1 MNGVNYDY
9 KGQCAAMIRKG
20 MISAGG
26 KELRLRTLL
35 PSVQDRAFKG
45 EL

>member
-1 MNGVNYDY
+1 MNGVNYDD

-26 KELRLRTLL
+26 EELSALL
-35 PSVQDRAFKG
+35 PSVLERAFKG